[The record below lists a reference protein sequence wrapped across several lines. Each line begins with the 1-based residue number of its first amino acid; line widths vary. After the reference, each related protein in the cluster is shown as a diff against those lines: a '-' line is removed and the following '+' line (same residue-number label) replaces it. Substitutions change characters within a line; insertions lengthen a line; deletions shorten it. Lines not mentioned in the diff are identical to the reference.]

1 MVSSKLE
8 NEPTGKKL
16 PRIEIRMLSFDLVER
31 VEIARLLTDAGYS
44 VRNELAANFDR
55 FESRVTDDDWDVIF
69 VDARVPYDSV
79 SRALDLVRAIGS
91 DVPVFA
97 LVDSHQENQ
106 AELMELGI
114 ADLFT
119 SDDLQRLPGIITRGL
134 EASDDRKIAIE
145 ARRLQNEIEFAG
157 DERAVLA
164 EIGRLV
170 SSSPDIGQVYDQLVE
185 QVKILIPLETAAIA
199 VADVASDSVTI
210 EYLSGRELPGFD
222 RGRVMAMSG
231 FTSINQLPQFVFVFD
246 TELMEQMRTE
256 FPGIRELLNAG
267 VRSIM
272 VAPLVHRDEVVG
284 FFATGTSTENAYEP
298 EHVAAV
304 EQIAAQISGAL
315 ANSRLHIH
323 ISRIA
328 RERETLIQIG
338 RDAAAARDLQ
348 SLYGSVFKNLKN
360 LLPVDRG
367 VIALLKGEDG
377 KSLAIEYVEG
387 LDIEGLR
394 VGDNLELLESSTAV
408 LTGSQP
414 VTVDNAAN
422 REPFDLTD
430 GKLITAGLPS
440 TMRTPLRAR
449 DSIVGLIAV
458 SARDD
463 RAFTQDHL
471 SALERVSIQISP
483 VIESFSLLNQVQSLA
498 AAVETT
504 LDLFAITDLQGVTS
518 YLNPA
523 GIRLIGLEEGASGVG
538 VDLKDF
544 MSPEQAEIV
553 SSTGLAQAS
562 ETGGWQTEISIT
574 PRNSERPIPVELL
587 LVPVRNPSGGP
598 GREVTT
604 VNVFMRDLRD
614 REALQVERREFV
626 LTVSHELQTP
636 LTSMKMYADMLGEG
650 DAGELTDQQQRLVNN
665 LKSTVDRL
673 SRMVDDLNAVSLLEA
688 GRFNLR
694 TERFDLDDLVIS
706 AIEISEP
713 AFADRGMRARMVQP
727 GAAVTVNADRER
739 TLQVMVNLLNNAAK
753 YAEADTETV
762 VTVSVTGSEVKV
774 EVANKG
780 PGIAEED
787 LQAVFES
794 FYRSETARV
803 SRIPGSGLGLSIA
816 RGFVEAQGGKIWAES
831 TLGEGS
837 TFIFTLPLATG

>member
-1 MVSSKLE
+1 MVNSKLE

-55 FESRVTDDDWDVIF
+55 FESRVIDDDWDVIF

-79 SRALDLVRAIGS
+79 SRALDLVRGIGS

-97 LVDSHQENQ
+97 LVDSDQENQ

-134 EASDDRKIAIE
+134 EASDDRKMAIE
-145 ARRLQNEIEFAG
+145 ARRLQNEIKFAG

-170 SSSPDIGQVYDQLVE
+170 SSSPDLGQVYDQLVE

-231 FTSINQLPQFVFVFD
+231 FTSLNQLPQFVFVFD
-246 TELMEQMRTE
+246 TELLEQMRTE
-256 FPGIRELLNAG
+256 FPGIEELFNAG

-298 EHVAAV
+298 EHVAAAK
-304 EQIAAQISGAL
+304 QIVAQISGAL
-315 ANSRLHIH
+315 ANSRLHI
-323 ISRIA
+323 RIA
-328 RERETLIQIG
+328 REREILIQIG
-338 RDAAAARDLQ
+338 RDAAAAHDLQ
-348 SLYGSVFKNLKN
+348 SLYRSVFKNLKN

-367 VIALLKGEDG
+367 VIALKGEDG

-394 VGDNLELLESSTAV
+394 VGDNLELHESSTAV
-408 LTGSQP
+408 LTRSQL

-430 GKLITAGLPS
+430 GRLITAGLLS

-449 DSIVGLIAV
+449 DSIVGLIAI

-471 SALERVSIQISP
+471 STLERVSDQISP
-483 VIESFSLLNQVQSLA
+483 VIESLSLLNQVQSLA

-553 SSTGLAQAS
+553 SSIGLAQAS

-636 LTSMKMYADMLGEG
+636 LTSMKMYTDMLGEG

-673 SRMVDDLNAVSLLEA
+673 SRMVDDLNVVSLLEA
-688 GRFNLR
+688 GRFNLH

-713 AFADRGMRARMVQP
+713 AFADRGMNARMVQP

-762 VTVSVTGSEVKV
+762 VTVSVIGSEVKV

-787 LQAVFES
+787 LKTVFES
-794 FYRSETARV
+794 FYRSKSARI